1 MRFLMLT
8 TSYPSPMRPHAG
20 MYNRSLAEALAGE
33 HEVRVVAPVAWPDA
47 ILAAVRRARGSAR
60 KATAA
65 TAPALQVLR
74 PLYLYTPWVFRN
86 QYGLFMRASVRG
98 ALRSLFARF
107 RPDVVIG
114 YWAHPDGEAAVA
126 AARASDAVALV
137 VVGGSDVLLLTRD
150 PGRRRAI
157 LKVLRSADAVLAVG
171 SALRE
176 RVIEMGV
183 PAQRVHVFEQG
194 VDLALFN
201 PGDRGAARRR
211 IGLRPDD
218 RIVLWVGRM
227 VEVKA
232 LDVLIAAGARL
243 RARGV
248 AFQLYLVGDGPLA
261 ERVRSWIRD
270 ASGEDVMHVV
280 GPVEHARLADWYRA
294 ADLTV
299 LASRSE
305 GVPNVLRES
314 LACGTPFV
322 ATCVGGIP
330 ELVREPSQIVPP
342 GDPEALAGA
351 IERQLSSVAASMPP
365 PGHSS
370 WADAASSVA
379 ALARSLR
386 ENTAPPARNRR

>member
-1 MRFLMLT
+1 
-8 TSYPSPMRPHAG
+8 MRPHVG
-20 MYNRSLAEALAGE
+20 TYNRALAEALAGE
-33 HEVRVVAPVAWPDA
+33 HEVKVVAPVTWPDA
-47 ILAAVRRARGSAR
+47 IRAAVRGARGSAR
-60 KATAA
+60 AA
-65 TAPALQVLR
+65 AAAPAPAFEVLR
-74 PLYLYTPWVFRN
+74 PLYVYTPWVFRN
-86 QYGLFMRASVRG
+86 QYGFFLRASVRG

-126 AARASDAVALV
+126 AARESDAVALV

-157 LKVLRSADAVLAVG
+157 LKVLRSADGVLAVG
-171 SALRE
+171 AALRE
-176 RVIEMGV
+176 RVIELGI
-183 PAQRVHVFEQG
+183 PAPRVHVFEQG
-194 VDLALFN
+194 VDLALFH

-211 IGLRPDD
+211 LGLGLDE
-218 RIVLWVGRM
+218 RIILWVGRM

-232 LDVLIAAGARL
+232 LDVLIASGARL

-261 ERVRSWIRD
+261 ERVRSWIRE
-270 ASGEDVMHVV
+270 AGGEDVMHVV

-294 ADLTV
+294 ADVTV
-299 LASRSE
+299 LASHSE
-305 GVPNVLRES
+305 GVPNVLKES

-322 ATCVGGIP
+322 ATSVGGIP
-330 ELVREPSQIVPP
+330 ELLREPSQLVPP

-351 IERQLSSVAASMPP
+351 IQRRLSSVASTPP
-365 PGHSS
+365 PGQSS

-386 ENTAPPARNRR
+386 ENTAPPARNGR

>member
-1 MRFLMLT
+1 
-8 TSYPSPMRPHAG
+8 MRPHVG
-20 MYNRSLAEALAGE
+20 TYNRALAEALAGE
-33 HEVRVVAPVAWPDA
+33 HEVKVVAPVTWPDA
-47 ILAAVRRARGSAR
+47 IRAAVRGARGSAR
-60 KATAA
+60 AA
-65 TAPALQVLR
+65 AAAPAAAPEVLR
-74 PLYLYTPWVFRN
+74 PLYVYTPWVFRN
-86 QYGLFMRASVRG
+86 QYGFFLRASVRG

-126 AARASDAVALV
+126 AARESDAVALV

-176 RVIEMGV
+176 RVIELGV
-183 PAQRVHVFEQG
+183 PAPRVHVFEQG

-211 IGLRPDD
+211 IGLRPDE

-261 ERVRSWIRD
+261 ERVRSWIRE
-270 ASGEDVMHVV
+270 AGGEDVMHVV

-294 ADLTV
+294 ADVTV

-305 GVPNVLRES
+305 GVPNVLKES

-322 ATCVGGIP
+322 ATSVGGIP
-330 ELVREPSQIVPP
+330 ELVREPSQLVPP

-351 IERQLSSVAASMPP
+351 IERRLSSVASTWPP
-365 PGHSS
+365 RQSS

-386 ENTAPPARNRR
+386 ENTAPPARNGR

>member
-1 MRFLMLT
+1 MCDDREVRFLMLT

-20 MYNRSLAEALAGE
+20 TYNRALSEALAAE
-33 HEVRVVAPVAWPDA
+33 HEVKVVAPVTWPDA
-47 ILAAVRRARGSAR
+47 LRAAARGAPGSAR
-60 KATAA
+60 TTAA
-65 TAPALQVLR
+65 SAVEVLR
-74 PLYLYTPWVFRN
+74 PLYLYTPWILRN
-86 QYGLFMRASVRG
+86 QYGLFMRASVRS

-107 RPDVVIG
+107 RPDAVIG

-126 AARASDAVALV
+126 AARDSGAVSLV
-137 VVGGSDVLLLTRD
+137 LVGGSDVLLLARR

-171 SALRE
+171 PALRE

-183 PAQRVHVFEQG
+183 PAPRVHLFRQG
-194 VDLALFN
+194 VDLALFS

-211 IGLRPDD
+211 IGLRPDHP
-218 RIVLWVGRM
+218 ILLWVGRM

-243 RARGV
+243 RERGV
-248 AFQLYLVGDGPLA
+248 AFQLYLVGEGPLA
-261 ERVRSWIRD
+261 RRVRSWIRD
-270 ASGEDVMHVV
+270 EGAEEFMHLV
-280 GPVEHARLADWYRA
+280 GPLEHTALPDWYRA

-299 LASRSE
+299 LSSHSE
-305 GVPNVLRES
+305 GVPNVLLES

-322 ATCVGGIP
+322 ATSVGSIP
-330 ELVREPSQIVPP
+330 QLVGKASETVPP

-351 IERQLSSVAASMPP
+351 IHRRLSAAAAPTRP
-365 PGHSS
+365 EGASS
-370 WADAASSVA
+370 WAEAASAVA

-386 ENTAPPARNRR
+386 ANTG

>member
-1 MRFLMLT
+1 
-8 TSYPSPMRPHAG
+8 MRPQAG
-20 MYNRSLAEALAGE
+20 TYNRALAEALAGE
-33 HEVRVVAPVAWPDA
+33 HEVKVVAPVTWPDA
-47 ILAAVRRARGSAR
+47 IRAAVRGARGSAP
-60 KATAA
+60 AA
-65 TAPALQVLR
+65 AAAPDAALEVLR
-74 PLYLYTPWVFRN
+74 PLYVYTPWVFRN
-86 QYGLFMRASVRG
+86 QYGFFLRASVRG

-126 AARASDAVALV
+126 AARESDAVALV
-137 VVGGSDVLLLTRD
+137 VVGGSDVLLLPRD

-176 RVIEMGV
+176 RVIEMGI
-183 PAQRVHVFEQG
+183 PAPRVHVFEQG

-201 PGDRGAARRR
+201 PGDRDTARRR

-232 LDVLIAAGARL
+232 LDVLIAAAARL
-243 RARGV
+243 RARGF

-261 ERVRSWIRD
+261 EPVRAWIRE
-270 ASGEDVMHVV
+270 AGGEDVMHVI
-280 GPVEHARLADWYRA
+280 GPVEHARLPDWYRA

-305 GVPNVLRES
+305 GIPNVLRES

-322 ATCVGGIP
+322 ATSVGGIP
-330 ELVREPSQIVPP
+330 ELVREPSLVVPP
-342 GDPEALAGA
+342 GDPEALADA
-351 IERQLSSVAASMPP
+351 IQRRFSSVAASTRP
-365 PGHSS
+365 PGQSS

-386 ENTAPPARNRR
+386 DNTAPPARNGR